1 MKHFYRYFSA
11 IAVAHFLALI
21 GFVATLA
28 AGGALTGDRLDAAI
42 AALRGEST
50 PTSQPASTSAPSA
63 PSAQNQPPAALIAR
77 EEASAKTRRVELDRR
92 EREIQDQWAMLQS
105 AQIEL
110 LRRQEALAAERAAW
124 EESLKRQAEELAL
137 SGAAK
142 ELEYLESIKPQL
154 AKELLHQKSDADV
167 VQLFLQMD
175 ARTGRKI
182 MESCK
187 TQEERLWIGR
197 ILEQLR
203 QRNDRQAE
211 DLTAGSPRVGAQR

>member
-211 DLTAGSPRVGAQR
+211 DLTAGSP

>member
-1 MKHFYRYFSA
+1 M
-11 IAVAHFLALI
+11 
-21 GFVATLA
+21 A

-211 DLTAGSPRVGAQR
+211 DLTAGSP

>member
-77 EEASAKTRRVELDRR
+77 EEESAKTRRVELDRR

-211 DLTAGSPRVGAQR
+211 DLTAGSP